1 MAFSLQYLAKV
12 GLSLQYDKTYNPATG
27 ASAAP
32 IPQMWMYNA
41 SSGGANDST
50 ATVEGSGYFNGANGY
65 LGVGDVI
72 YVYTNNPGY
81 HFLNVATNSSGT
93 VTTAAIV

>member
-1 MAFSLQYLAKV
+1 MAFSFQYLAKV
-12 GLSLQYDKTYNPATG
+12 GQSQQYDRTYNPATG
-27 ASAAP
+27 DAAAP

-41 SSGGANDST
+41 SSTGANAS
-50 ATVEGSGYFNGANGY
+50 AAAVETSGYFNGASGY
-65 LGVGDVI
+65 LLQGDVI
-72 YVYTNNPGY
+72 YVYTNDPGY